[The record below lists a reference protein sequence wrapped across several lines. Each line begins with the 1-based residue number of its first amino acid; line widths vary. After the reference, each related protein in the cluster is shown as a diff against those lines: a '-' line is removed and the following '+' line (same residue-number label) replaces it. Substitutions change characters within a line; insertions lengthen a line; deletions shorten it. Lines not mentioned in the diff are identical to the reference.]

1 MDSSSHQQNPCL
13 LIADKQTQHQDHPL
27 PLSPLATP
35 TKSPS
40 PAVPRNTSPPPEFP
54 DSAGVRRRCKT
65 RAPQTA
71 SPRNPRKSRRRSE
84 LEIREEKD
92 SIFLEEVGKPRKRR
106 QTARTKKEKPN
117 SAPPSTPSPKSE
129 EENGGDFDRVG
140 QVVSDLIMWKNSS
153 KSTFWFGFGSLCLV
167 SSCFTQGL
175 NFSIFSALSQL
186 GILLSGV
193 SFFSNSICQRNE
205 VEEKREI
212 KLKEDDISRLAK
224 LILPALNFALSRM
237 RALFSGEPSMTLKV
251 VPFLLLGAE
260 YGHLITIWRL
270 CAIAEGL
277 KSWLLDTWSACTRK
291 KKVMASAL
299 MAFWNLSSIKTRI
312 FTVFILLV
320 LCRYLRQHVVLQ
332 LEDGEAQ
339 VGEKEQ
345 QKDLVMA
352 ELEEKEPQQAL
363 VVREQ
368 GRQN

>member
-117 SAPPSTPSPKSE
+117 SAPPSTPSPSMHFYHFLPNPYGFSMFDLNFFFLWVILCSESE

-175 NFSIFSALSQL
+175 NFRSVLYA
-186 GILLSGV
+186 
-193 SFFSNSICQRNE
+193 FFVFLFFTH
-205 VEEKREI
+205 VEEN
-212 KLKEDDISRLAK
+212 LLC
-224 LILPALNFALSRM
+224 
-237 RALFSGEPSMTLKV
+237 FS
-251 VPFLLLGAE
+251 
-260 YGHLITIWRL
+260 
-270 CAIAEGL
+270 
-277 KSWLLDTWSACTRK
+277 
-291 KKVMASAL
+291 
-299 MAFWNLSSIKTRI
+299 
-312 FTVFILLV
+312 
-320 LCRYLRQHVVLQ
+320 
-332 LEDGEAQ
+332 
-339 VGEKEQ
+339 
-345 QKDLVMA
+345 
-352 ELEEKEPQQAL
+352 
-363 VVREQ
+363 
-368 GRQN
+368 